1 MASISKRTTGWF
13 AQIRRKG
20 FEPEYRTF
28 RTKADAQRWARDR
41 EAAIDRGEESCSR
54 SLLRG
59 TTLGDLI
66 DRYIAEVTPTKRS
79 AESERLRLGKMRG
92 HNVASLS
99 LADLSVA
106 AITGYR
112 DGRAALVKPGT
123 IARELGLLHTIIEVA
138 RRDWG
143 FGIPQNVVSQVR
155 RFPVRN
161 ARNRRLERDEF
172 VRLRLAVSSN
182 RNKLVAPAIYL
193 AIETA
198 LRRGELLDL
207 RWHYIDLGSR
217 TAHVPH
223 TKTGHARTIP
233 LTDKAVAIL
242 QALSRSEERVFPM
255 SAMALRLS
263 WNRVRERAGMPD
275 LRFHDLRHEAIS
287 RFAEMGLSAA
297 ELAVISGHKDPRMLM
312 RYTHLRPAD
321 LAKKLTGRSWDA
333 EVGGGKSI
341 VS

>member
-1 MASISKRTTGWF
+1 MASITKRAGGWF
-13 AQIRRKG
+13 VQIRRKG
-20 FEPEYRTF
+20 FEPQFRTF
-28 RTKADAQRWARDR
+28 RVKADAERWARER
-41 EAAIDRGEESCSR
+41 EAKIDRGEEPLDRR
-54 SLLRG
+54 SLRS

-66 DRYIAEVTPTKRS
+66 DRYVREVTPGKRS
-79 AESERLRLGKMRG
+79 AESERLRLGKMRS
-92 HNVASLS
+92 HNMASLRLVDVS
-99 LADLSVA
+99 AA

-112 DGRAALVKPGT
+112 DGRAAVVKPGT

-143 FGIPQNVVSQVR
+143 FGIPQNVVGQVR

-161 ARNRRLERDEF
+161 ARDRRLERDEF
-172 VRLRLAVSSN
+172 VRLRMAVSSN

-207 RWHYIDLGSR
+207 RWQYIDLQNR

-223 TKTGHARTIP
+223 TKTGNARTVP
-233 LTDKAVAIL
+233 LTDRAVAIL
-242 QALSRSEERVFPM
+242 QALPRSEERVFPM

-287 RFAEMGLSAA
+287 RFAEMGLTAA
-297 ELAVISGHKDPRMLM
+297 ELAVISGHRDPRMLM

-321 LAKKLTGRSWDA
+321 LAKKLTGRSWDGEIA
-333 EVGGGKSI
+333 VGQKSLG
-341 VS
+341 

>member
-1 MASISKRTTGWF
+1 MASISKRSNGWF
-13 AQIRRKG
+13 VQIRRKG

-28 RTKADAQRWARDR
+28 RTKAEAQKWARER
-41 EAAIDRGEESCSR
+41 EGVIDRGEAAANR

-59 TTLGDLI
+59 ATLGDLI
-66 DRYIAEVTPTKRS
+66 DRYVVEVTPTKKS
-79 AESERLRLGKMRG
+79 AESERLRLGKMRL
-92 HNVASLS
+92 HYMASLS
-99 LADLSVA
+99 LADLSAA
-106 AITGYR
+106 AITAYR

-123 IARELGLLHTIIEVA
+123 ISRELGLLHTIIEVA

-143 FGIPQNVVSQVR
+143 YGIPQNVVGQVR
-155 RFPVRN
+155 RLPVRN
-161 ARNRRLERDEF
+161 ARDRRLERDELA
-172 VRLRLAVSSN
+172 RLRMAVSSN
-182 RNKLVAPAIYL
+182 RNHLVAPAIYL

-207 RWHYIDLGSR
+207 RWQYVDLQNR

-223 TKTGHARTIP
+223 TKTGNARTIP

-242 QALSRSEERVFPM
+242 QALPRSEERVFPM

-263 WNRVRERAGMPD
+263 WNRVRERAGMFD

-287 RFAEMGLSAA
+287 RFAEMGLTAA
-297 ELAVISGHKDPRMLM
+297 ELAVISGHRDPRMLM

-321 LAKKLTGRSWDA
+321 LAKKLTGRSWDK
-333 EVGGGKSI
+333 EVGSGHP
-341 VS
+341 

>member
-1 MASISKRTTGWF
+1 MASITKRAGGWF
-13 AQIRRKG
+13 VQIRRKG
-20 FEPEYRTF
+20 FEPQFRTF
-28 RTKADAQRWARDR
+28 RIKADAERWARER
-41 EAAIDRGEESCSR
+41 EAKMDTGDEPLDRR
-54 SLLRG
+54 SLRS
-59 TTLGDLI
+59 TTLGGLI
-66 DRYIAEVTPTKRS
+66 DRYVREVTPGKKS
-79 AESERLRLGKMRG
+79 AESERLRLNKMRA
-92 HNVASLS
+92 HDMASLS
-99 LADLSVA
+99 LADLSAA

-143 FGIPQNVVSQVR
+143 FCIPQNVVGQVR

-161 ARNRRLERDEF
+161 ARDRRLERDELA
-172 VRLRLAVSSN
+172 RLRMAVSSN

-207 RWHYIDLGSR
+207 RWQYIDLQNR

-223 TKTGHARTIP
+223 TKTGAARTIP
-233 LTDKAVAIL
+233 LTDRAAAIL
-242 QALSRSEERVFPM
+242 QALPRSEERVFPM

-287 RFAEMGLSAA
+287 RFAEMGLTAA
-297 ELAVISGHKDPRMLM
+297 ELAVISGHRDPRMLM

-333 EVGGGKSI
+333 EVGSG
-341 VS
+341 